1 MAAVSFRG
9 RLQSIKYC
17 AAPAAAVATY
27 VGHGNPRRA
36 SPMGIGVLLCARGAD
51 CESTQERMCVGC
63 LNSALPHQT
72 ILHTTTLKKRSGQSN
87 GAVIW
92 VSRCAGGRHAVVVAI
107 ATWVIALHVAMGD
120 TCNERVWQ
128 HLLHARRVRPQLKT
142 CAFPTIRTLI
152 MAISR

>member
-1 MAAVSFRG
+1 MA
-9 RLQSIKYC
+9 
-17 AAPAAAVATY
+17 T
-27 VGHGNPRRA
+27 HGELALWGSSCCYALEELIARARRN
-36 SPMGIGVLLCARGAD
+36 VC
-51 CESTQERMCVGC
+51 MCVGC

-120 TCNERVWQ
+120 ACNESVWQ
-128 HLLHARRVRPQLKT
+128 HLLHARGVRPSLTT
-142 CAFPTIRTLI
+142 CTFPTIRTLI